1 MAADEQPPP
10 WIVVAE
16 NGVLNAIDLMVD
28 EKGAD
33 FLIERLQEMKRRKSH
48 LHVETDPVSPY
59 GHAKVYPEIIISWVD
74 RD

>member
-1 MAADEQPPP
+1 MAADGQQPHL
-10 WIVVAE
+10 IVVAE

-28 EKGAD
+28 EAGAD

-48 LHVETDPVSPY
+48 LHIETDPVSPY
-59 GHAKVYPEIIISWVD
+59 GHPKVYPEIILTWVE